1 VSSTNSTDST
11 DSTNSSNSNTTP
23 ARWAAVV
30 VSYNYGDLLERC
42 VRSIL
47 DETSAGVPCIVVVDN
62 GSSDGSIERLT
73 AALPAARIVA
83 APGNIGYARG
93 ANLGIATTDAPVVA
107 VLNGDVE
114 LAAGVAAA
122 MVGALDADPRVGA
135 VGPRV
140 LNLDGSVYPS
150 ARTEPGL
157 VLAAAHAAF
166 GLVWPANPWTRRYR
180 QLDEDPTRARDVD
193 WVSGAAVWLRREA
206 LDDVGGW
213 DERYFMYMEDVDLC
227 LRLRRAGWRVGYE
240 PSGAVVHAQGAATS
254 QRPYRM
260 IAEHH
265 RSVWRFAARRYRG
278 WRRVLLVPLA
288 AFLALRCV
296 AAMAQHTWGR
306 PSMPRVT
313 G

>member
-1 VSSTNSTDST
+1 VSATRSTSGRDAAAKSHT
-11 DSTNSSNSNTTP
+11 

-47 DETSAGVPCIVVVDN
+47 ADTSAGAPDVVVVDN
-62 GSSDGSIERLT
+62 GSTDGSPERLS
-73 AALPAARIVA
+73 AALPQARVFA
-83 APGNIGYARG
+83 APGNVGYARG
-93 ANLGIATTDAPVVA
+93 ANIGIATTDAAVVA

-114 LAAGVAAA
+114 LEPGVAAA
-122 MVGALDADPRVGA
+122 MVAAIDSDPRVGA

-150 ARTEPGL
+150 ARTDPGL
-157 VLAAAHAAF
+157 AVAAAHAAF
-166 GLVWPANPWTRRYR
+166 GLVWRTNPWTRRYR
-180 QLDEDPTRARDVD
+180 QLDRDPTTARHVD

-227 LRLRRAGWRVGYE
+227 LRLRRAGWRVAYE
-240 PSGAVVHAQGAATS
+240 PSGAVVHTQGASTS

-278 WRRVLLVPLA
+278 WRRPLLVPLA
-288 AFLALRCV
+288 AALVLRCL
-296 AAMAQHTWGR
+296 AAMAQHAWGR
-306 PSMPRVT
+306 PSTPKVT

>member
-1 VSSTNSTDST
+1 VDRASAEWS
-11 DSTNSSNSNTTP
+11 
-23 ARWAAVV
+23 AVV
-30 VSYNYGDLLERC
+30 VSYNCGDVLEPC

-47 DETSAGVPCIVVVDN
+47 EETSAGVADVVVVDN
-62 GSSDGSIERLT
+62 ASTDGSALALH
-73 AALPAARIVA
+73 AALPAARAVV
-83 APGNIGYARG
+83 APGNGGYARG
-93 ANLGIATTDAPVVA
+93 ANLGIAATEGPVVA

-114 LAAGVAAA
+114 LVPGVAAA
-122 MVGALDADPRVGA
+122 MVAALDNDPRLGA

-150 ARTEPGL
+150 ARSEPGL
-157 VLAAAHAAF
+157 LVAAAHATL
-166 GLVWPANPWTRRYR
+166 GLVWRTNPWTRRYR
-180 QLDEDPTRARDVD
+180 QLDVDPTRAREVD

-227 LRLRRAGWRVGYE
+227 LRLRRAGWRVVYE
-240 PSGAVVHAQGAATS
+240 PSGAVVHVQGASTS

-265 RSVWRFAARRYRG
+265 RSVWRFAVRRYHG
-278 WRRVLLVPLA
+278 WRRLVLVPLGA
-288 AFLALRCV
+288 GLVLRGL
-296 AAMAQHTWGR
+296 AAMVQHAWGR
-306 PSMPRVT
+306 PSVPRVT

>member
-1 VSSTNSTDST
+1 VSPISANVG
-11 DSTNSSNSNTTP
+11 
-23 ARWAAVV
+23 AAWAAVV
-30 VSYNYGDLLERC
+30 VNYNYGDLLEPC

-47 DETSAGVPCIVVVDN
+47 DETSAGLPDVVVVDN
-62 GSSDGSIERLT
+62 GSTDGSAQRLS
-73 AALPAARIVA
+73 AALPGVRVVA
-83 APGNIGYARG
+83 APGNVGYARG
-93 ANLGIATTDAPVVA
+93 ANLGIAATGAPVVA

-114 LAAGVAAA
+114 LAPGVAAA
-122 MVGALDADPRVGA
+122 MIAAIEADPRLGA

-150 ARTEPGL
+150 ARSDPGL
-157 VLAAAHAAF
+157 FVAAAHAVF
-166 GLVWPANPWTRRYR
+166 GLVWRTNPWTRRYR
-180 QLDEDPTRARDVD
+180 QLDVDPTRAREVD

-227 LRLRRAGWRVGYE
+227 LRLRRAGWRVEYQ
-240 PSGAVVHAQGAATS
+240 PSGEVVHVQGASTS

-265 RSVWRFAARRYRG
+265 RSVWRFAGRRYRG
-278 WRRVLLVPLA
+278 WRRPLLVPLA
-288 AFLALRCV
+288 AVLALRCL
-296 AAMAQHTWGR
+296 AAMAQHAWGR
-306 PSMPRVT
+306 PSVPRVT

>member
-1 VSSTNSTDST
+1 MSATDAAPSP
-11 DSTNSSNSNTTP
+11 DSP

-47 DETSAGVPCIVVVDN
+47 AESSAPGPDVVVVDN
-62 GSSDGSIERLT
+62 GSTDGSIERLS
-73 AALPAARIVA
+73 AAVPAARIIA
-83 APGNIGYARG
+83 APGNVGYARA
-93 ANLGIATTDAPVVA
+93 ANLGIAATEAPVVA

-122 MVGALDADPRVGA
+122 MIAALDAGPRVGA

-150 ARTEPGL
+150 ARTDPGL
-157 VLAAAHAAF
+157 LVASAHAAF
-166 GLVWPANPWTRRYR
+166 GLVWPTNPWTRRYR
-180 QLDEDPTRARDVD
+180 QLDSDPTRARDVD
-193 WVSGAAVWLRREA
+193 LISGAAVWLRREA

-227 LRLRRAGWRVGYE
+227 LRLRRAGWRIEYE
-240 PSGAVVHAQGAATS
+240 PSGAVVHVQGASTS

-265 RSVWRFAARRYRG
+265 RSVWLFATRRYRG
-278 WRRVLLVPLA
+278 WRRILLVPLA
-288 AFLALRCV
+288 PVLALRCL